1 MIKIL
6 QISDFHYV
14 ETTAHKMMMQKV
26 CDKIRNINPDILL
39 ITGDLHNY
47 GNDFE
52 PFKQYIKALMAEGKL
67 KNSDVFIVPGNH
79 DVDKN
84 LSDKDARDRKAYI
97 GYILSETEENPDC
110 YKDYRD
116 HLASCF
122 KGFNDTVKEVL
133 DETLKQNTVS
143 HYIWERKLNIITL
156 NTALVSDGK
165 NHRQILDGNRLA
177 DLDPCNGLPTIVIG
191 HHDISYLYE
200 SHQSVLKSLMAS
212 WKVSFYTCGDRHRN
226 KQRLLDDVMCDN
238 VKIPVIVAGKGSVEN
253 GDDYSDVSF
262 LIYEIDD
269 VSNNVQLKLY
279 KWDNNRKVFDNVSF
293 EHENQT
299 SSFELRCSPKKKE
312 LVVPKIPQ
320 SQEAGDISDVSG
332 RWQPPVVQG
341 YVLIGTQGKDG
352 IKYVWRSGDTVFE
365 SIAFNQKQLG
375 DLRST
380 QDSSI
385 STYAASV
392 SSGCIL
398 QAMRKQCSFC
408 ASGRIPLHSL
418 LSYQDIALQNIFMS
432 VYDDDCE
439 CHAYL
444 KDNKREFS
452 YTAQGEPG
460 YSYSQVRRAII
471 LTEKILLEKKD
482 EDFITRHVIYTC
494 GVPEF
499 LDLLADDINNHVFKR
514 PISLHFSL
522 NAVGKIR
529 KVIMPVDKQYP
540 YKQMLHACK
549 DFYQKTNGSTGKI
562 AINLIAFNKYEH
574 QGIKYTVDDM
584 NIKEI
589 LNEIGDSE
597 MFRIKLYDYY
607 SEQAVNENKGNEQIE
622 KLYKAISGYG
632 YDVKICHCWGDRVK
646 SAFGMLD
653 SSTEGLSD
661 LGADGQRNYRK
672 AVELIEKYLY
682 V

>member
-1 MIKIL
+1 MIKII
-6 QISDFHYV
+6 QISDFHYAD
-14 ETTAHKMMMQKV
+14 TTSHKMMRQRV
-26 CDKIRNINPDILL
+26 CDKIRNINPDLLL

-52 PFKQYIKALMAEGKL
+52 PFKQYIKDLMAEGNL

-84 LSDKDARDRKAYI
+84 LSDEDARNRKAYI
-97 GYILSETEENPDC
+97 GYILNKIEKNPDC

-116 HLASCF
+116 DLASCF

-133 DETLKQNTVS
+133 NGTLKQNTAF
-143 HYIWERKLNIITL
+143 HYIWEKKLNIITL
-156 NTALVSDGK
+156 NTALVSDGED
-165 NHRQILDGNRLA
+165 HRQILDGDRLT
-177 DLDPCNGLPTIVIG
+177 DLNPCNGLPTIVIG
-191 HHDISYLYE
+191 HHDISCLYE
-200 SHQSVLKSLMAS
+200 SHQNILKSLMAS
-212 WKVSFYTCGDRHRN
+212 WKVSFYACGDRHRN
-226 KQRLLDDVMCDN
+226 KQKLLDDVMCDN
-238 VKIPVIVAGKGSVEN
+238 VKVPVIVAGKGSVEN
-253 GDDYSDVSF
+253 DDDYSDVSF

-269 VSNNVQLKLY
+269 ASNNVQLNLY
-279 KWDNNRKVFDNVSF
+279 KWDNNHKVFDCASF
-293 EHENQT
+293 ENENQM
-299 SSFELRCSPKKKE
+299 SSFELRYSPKKKKS
-312 LVVPKIPQ
+312 VMPKILQ
-320 SQEAGDISDVSG
+320 SQEDGVISDVSG
-332 RWQPPVVQG
+332 KWQPPVVQG
-341 YVLIGTQGKDG
+341 YVLIGTQGRDG
-352 IKYVWRSGDTVFE
+352 IKYVWRSGDAIFE
-365 SIAFNQKQLG
+365 SIALNRKQLG
-375 DLRST
+375 DIRGT
-380 QDSSI
+380 TDSSS

-392 SSGCIL
+392 SNGCIL
-398 QAMRKQCSFC
+398 QAMKKQCSFC
-408 ASGRIPLHSL
+408 ASGRISFRSL

-432 VYDDDCE
+432 MYDDDCE
-439 CHAYL
+439 CHDYL

-460 YSYSQVRRAII
+460 YSYFQVRRAII
-471 LTEKILLEKKD
+471 LTEKILLEGKN

-494 GVPEF
+494 GFPDF

-540 YKQMLHACK
+540 YKQMLDACK
-549 DFYQKTNGSTGKI
+549 NFYQKTHGNTGKI

-574 QGIKYTVDDM
+574 QGIEYTVDDM

-589 LNEIGDSE
+589 LDEIGDSG
-597 MFRIKLYDYY
+597 MFRINLYDYY
-607 SEQAVNENKGNEQIE
+607 SEQTVNENKGNEQIE
-622 KLYKAISGYG
+622 KLYKAIRGYG
-632 YDVKICHCWGDRVK
+632 YDVKLCHCWGDRVK

-661 LGADGQRNYRK
+661 LGTDGQRNYQK